1 MPILLAVAGLFFP
14 RLLIVVLYLFTGWFN
29 GILDNLLYLILGLIF
44 LPFSTLWYG
53 VVFNY
58 FGGNWDTVS
67 TVGIVIAVGVDLGFI
82 GGSRKKLF

>member
-1 MPILLAVAGLFFP
+1 MPILFAIAGLFFP

-29 GILDNLLYLILGLIF
+29 GVLDNILYLLLGLIF
-44 LPFSTLWYG
+44 VPFSTLWYG

-67 TVGIVIAVGVDLGFI
+67 TVGMVIAVAVDLGLI
-82 GGSRKKLF
+82 GRSRKGL